1 MTPAR
6 TERVPKEQARA
17 YLTKAEEF
25 RWAMEN
31 ALVAGK
37 LNPAVSGAVHCVT
50 SACDALLAHHL
61 GVRCKGQDHR
71 EILSLLP
78 GLPFR
83 VGPERPRQILAV
95 LDLKAVAEYEGRSAT
110 SQEARNSVRQALR
123 ILEWVRQNL
132 PPSTP
137 GDHGG

>member
-6 TERVPKEQARA
+6 TERVPKEQSRA

-37 LNPAVSGAVHCVT
+37 LNAAVSGAVHCVT

-71 EILSLLP
+71 EIVSLLP

-83 VGPERPRQILAV
+83 VGPERPRQILSV
-95 LDLKAVAEYEGRSAT
+95 LDLKAVAEYRGSKRHVARGEKLRPAGPPDSRMGSPEPAT
-110 SQEARNSVRQALR
+110 LN
-123 ILEWVRQNL
+123 
-132 PPSTP
+132 P
-137 GDHGG
+137 